1 MKFLDQITLWK
12 INWYNA
18 LKIMRVRCFSLSIQ
32 IATKFQIP
40 RNNQLISYFQTPNS
54 LKVIAHSNPGY
65 SSSSVQDR
73 SSKDPK
79 KAETSRMKRGMV
91 PQNTIVMSDDEN
103 PESLEMV
110 TVRAPPQ
117 RSSKTSYPHILK
129 DVLQDFSAQ
138 NQQFEINQEFNRLIL
153 LDDEYHVRKFDK
165 CKFQKPNMDRYGSI
179 SLRFD

>member
-1 MKFLDQITLWK
+1 MYS
-12 INWYNA
+12 NWYR
-18 LKIMRVRCFSLSIQ
+18 IS
-32 IATKFQIP
+32 
-40 RNNQLISYFQTPNS
+40 NNGQLIPYFQTPNF
-54 LKVIAHSNPGY
+54 LKVKAHSNPGY
-65 SSSSVQDR
+65 SSTSVQDR
-73 SSKDPK
+73 YSKDPK

-138 NQQFEINQEFNRLIL
+138 DQQFEINQEFNRLIL
-153 LDDEYHVRKFDK
+153 LDDEHHVRKFDK
-165 CKFQKPNMDRYGSI
+165 CKFQKSNMDRYASMF
-179 SLRFD
+179 LRFD

>member
-1 MKFLDQITLWK
+1 M
-12 INWYNA
+12 
-18 LKIMRVRCFSLSIQ
+18 
-32 IATKFQIP
+32 
-40 RNNQLISYFQTPNS
+40 
-54 LKVIAHSNPGY
+54 
-65 SSSSVQDR
+65 
-73 SSKDPK
+73 
-79 KAETSRMKRGMV
+79 AETSRMKRGMV

-138 NQQFEINQEFNRLIL
+138 DQQFEINQEFNRLIL

-165 CKFQKPNMDRYGSI
+165 CKFQKSNMDRYDSI